1 MSLKWKH
8 NNYILPF
15 LVFFILVFLFASG
28 LYAGSITLS
37 WNPPTTNE
45 DGSPLTDLAG
55 YKIYYG
61 TSSRN
66 YSFYINVGNVNS
78 YTVNNLTEGA
88 TYYFAVTAY
97 DNSGNESKFSN
108 EVSKIIEQNLTQLYS
123 LNVMRAGNGSGT
135 IISTPAGINC
145 GYDCT
150 ESYSAGS
157 LITLSATADSNSIFV
172 GWSGGKCIG
181 NSTQCILTLN
191 EPTTITANFESVM
204 QCAIS
209 GNVSSNKGSMSDVTV
224 LLSGSGFDNISTLTD
239 GNGNYCFSGLS
250 RGVYSIRVSENGYI
264 FNPSIRHV
272 KYINSEVSGQHFV
285 GTPIV
290 TSYNSYNYSISGRII
305 QSNGN
310 PKEGVTVILKGAIE
324 DVTITDSYGNYSF
337 IGLPQGN
344 YIITPVLSEYK
355 FRPSHRRVTIKG
367 FALSNQNFLCIGSG
381 SFRSNPK

>member
-1 MSLKWKH
+1 MLLS
-8 NNYILPF
+8 IL
-15 LVFFILVFLFASG
+15 ILLFASE
-28 LYAGSITLS
+28 LCAGSITLS
-37 WNPPTTNE
+37 WDPPTTNE

-78 YTVNNLTEGA
+78 YTINNLTEGA
-88 TYYFAVTAY
+88 IYYFAVTAY
-97 DNSGNESKFSN
+97 DISGNESKFSN
-108 EVSKIIEQNLTQLYS
+108 EVSKIIEQNLTQLYT
-123 LNVMRAGNGSGT
+123 LTVTRAGNGTGT
-135 IISTPAGINC
+135 IISIPAGINC

-157 LITLSATADSNSIFV
+157 LITLSAMADSNSIFV
-172 GWSGGKCIG
+172 GWSGEKCTG
-181 NSTQCILTLN
+181 NSTRCILTLN

-204 QCAIS
+204 QCSIS
-209 GNVSSNKGSMSDVTV
+209 GNVSSNKGPMSDVTV
-224 LLSGSGFDNISTLTD
+224 LLRGFGFDNISTLTD
-239 GNGNYCFSGLS
+239 ENGNYCFLGLG

-272 KYINSEVSGQHFV
+272 RYINSEVRGQDFI
-285 GTPIV
+285 GTP
-290 TSYNSYNYSISGRII
+290 TANSYNLYNYSISGSII

-310 PKEGVTVILKGAIE
+310 PKEGVTVILKGAVE

-337 IGLPQGN
+337 TGLPQGN

-355 FRPSHRRVTIKG
+355 FRPYHRRVTIKG

-381 SFRSNPK
+381 SFRSNPKINDRDSRSNQ